1 MTQKGADPKP
11 LSARGSSAPT
21 ALRHA
26 YHHHG
31 AEGTPGKPRGGPR
44 GPGFQTLM
52 EPPQV
57 PRKWLI
63 PGSRNAAPFCMSP
76 SSPVTAECGEHVG
89 LRWPCPQVHAGWA
102 KGKVL
107 RLLGQGGRE
116 SPAPRAI
123 SGDPFALTA
132 GDQLFSQKMP
142 KPQASCFVGR
152 PWDLARP
159 WQKPTD
165 GHAALILGPRYP
177 GFPHDQFIY
186 YSWLPCYFYVKRMD
200 SSRTRRGLLRPEPE
214 QTDPQ
219 LGRRPQASC
228 GWPRWE
234 HPRTLCQGPC
244 LVMGQSPAWHEHG
257 ARVTLSGQQCW
268 GLCPES
274 PEHQM
279 FASTQNPAVSALQL
293 LLPEPPAPRTFSKV
307 P

>member
-1 MTQKGADPKP
+1 MAGRVLLPEPFLGIPLHSQRVISCSPRRCPNPRPVALWGGPGTLPDPGRSQLMDMLP
-11 LSARGSSAPT
+11 LSWGRATQASPMTRLFT
-21 ALRHA
+21 
-26 YHHHG
+26 
-31 AEGTPGKPRGGPR
+31 
-44 GPGFQTLM
+44 
-52 EPPQV
+52 
-57 PRKWLI
+57 I
-63 PGSRNAAPFCMSP
+63 PGSP
-76 SSPVTAECGEHVG
+76 
-89 LRWPCPQVHAGWA
+89 
-102 KGKVL
+102 
-107 RLLGQGGRE
+107 
-116 SPAPRAI
+116 
-123 SGDPFALTA
+123 D
-132 GDQLFSQKMP
+132 
-142 KPQASCFVGR
+142 
-152 PWDLARP
+152 
-159 WQKPTD
+159 
-165 GHAALILGPRYP
+165 
-177 GFPHDQFIY
+177 
-186 YSWLPCYFYVKRMD
+186 CYFYVKGMD

-279 FASTQNPAVSALQL
+279 FTSTQNPAVSALQL